1 MRSDMRVVQEE
12 SFGPIL
18 TVERFPDGD
27 EETAIMLANDTKY
40 GLAGGVQSK
49 DQARAERV
57 ARRLRHGT
65 VWTNTYGLYT
75 AQSEWG
81 GYGMSG
87 NGRELGSKGLDEYIE
102 VKHIWSESKPAMMDW
117 FKGQGKKHN
126 TARM

>member
-1 MRSDMRVVQEE
+1 MGSEMCIRD
-12 SFGPIL
+12 SFP
-18 TVERFPDGD
+18 EGD